1 MIQRKDSL
9 CYIEFIRGK
18 YDVFNIDY
26 IQILIDKFTLDEKRN
41 IINKNYDEL
50 WSTLWMI
57 DINDIQKNNDYNKG
71 YDKFKRLS
79 DGFLYKKGMS
89 L

>member
-26 IQILIDKFTLDEKRN
+26 MQ
-41 IINKNYDEL
+41 
-50 WSTLWMI
+50 
-57 DINDIQKNNDYNKG
+57 DYN
-71 YDKFKRLS
+71 R
-79 DGFLYKKGMS
+79 
-89 L
+89 